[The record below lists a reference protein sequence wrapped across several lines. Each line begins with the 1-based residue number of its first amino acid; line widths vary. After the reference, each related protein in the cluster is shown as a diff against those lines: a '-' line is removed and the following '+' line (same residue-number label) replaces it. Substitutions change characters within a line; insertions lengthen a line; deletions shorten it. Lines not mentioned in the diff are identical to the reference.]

1 MQTQKEKHMKK
12 LLILFLILVSAVSWA
27 EEIEAPAE
35 VDVYG
40 ALSIPGFGIGP
51 MADFVYFPWSIDV
64 GGGRYNHLG
73 FGGSAGFQF
82 FFGDGLAFL
91 VPVEA
96 LFMGRFE
103 MFEKFPFDFDA
114 RLGFLIGSGVVFC
127 GATNFYFFIGDLRIG
142 AGVTFYPNPGYDVFD
157 QYSDELLVF
166 FMLSAGY
173 RFKLSGFK
181 GQVLN

>member
-1 MQTQKEKHMKK
+1 MKK
-12 LLILFLILVSAVSWA
+12 LFILFLILASAVSWA

-35 VDVYG
+35 LDVYG
-40 ALSIPGFGIGP
+40 ALCIPGFEIGP

-73 FGGSAGFQF
+73 IGGSAGFLCY
-82 FFGDGLAFL
+82 FGDDFVLL
-91 VPVEA
+91 IPIQA

-114 RLGFLIGSGVVFC
+114 RLGFMIGPSAVFY
-127 GATNFYFFIGDLRIG
+127 GSTSFYFFIGDIRVG
-142 AGVTFYPNPGYDVFD
+142 AGVNFFPNPGYDVFD
-157 QYSDELLVF
+157 QYSPELLVN
-166 FMLSAGY
+166 FMLTVGY
-173 RFKLSGFK
+173 RFRLSGFK